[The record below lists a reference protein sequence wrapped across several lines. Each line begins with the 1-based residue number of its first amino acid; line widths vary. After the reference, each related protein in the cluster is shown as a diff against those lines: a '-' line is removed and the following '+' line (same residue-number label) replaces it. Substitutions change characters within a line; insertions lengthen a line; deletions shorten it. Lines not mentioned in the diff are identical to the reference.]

1 MIPGQSEDISNRE
14 AVQIFGRALRY
25 VRPFGRRFAGKVG
38 LAALSLMPSVLLPWP
53 VKLVVD
59 HVILEVPLG
68 VCSNGSSAYP

>member
-25 VRPFGRRFAGKVG
+25 VRPFRGRFAGKIG

-68 VCSNGSSAYP
+68 EPTTPHPP